1 MDPGWAAMARRGW
14 TIRHHLRN
22 RSRDMVPGAIPM
34 GWRTDLLPSYRSRLP
49 GRLPTAKP
57 PGVSRI
63 DRRPRRPRHPLYRR
77 PRDRDERKEAM
88 NRKMTVTAQALR
100 AWLGIPPSWNISL
113 GLPVGARVDGEE
125 NVILY
130 VDVEIPTAC
139 EGALIGPQPWK
150 RVHCNGCAETAS
162 LGE

>member
-63 DRRPRRPRHPLYRR
+63 DRRPRRPWHPPYRR
-77 PRDRDERKEAM
+77 PRDRDGEGGEGRRRRM
-88 NRKMTVTAQALR
+88 PSVRQAVP
-100 AWLGIPPSWNISL
+100 AS
-113 GLPVGARVDGEE
+113 GARHGWNMNDGADDG
-125 NVILY
+125 L
-130 VDVEIPTAC
+130 
-139 EGALIGPQPWK
+139 
-150 RVHCNGCAETAS
+150 AS
-162 LGE
+162 LCDDCWYAAVHPEATKDGGG